1 MKLGRRFHEDM
12 LLDPLVIGAGIAAA
26 AGLASMFGNTL
37 SGMRNTDKTNQ
48 ANKDIAADTNATNK
62 AIADQNLAFQREN
75 LDYQKALQQQLFER
89 EDTSY
94 QRTVQDMRAAGL
106 SPLSMQ
112 NTNGAGEVVS
122 TNALNNDYQ
131 AQQSAPMQA
140 YNPDFQLGFLGDIA
154 QNYADQR
161 LKRDELRT
169 QQQVSMAQKDLI
181 EAQAAKE
188 WTLAAY
194 QDRMLEGQ
202 LEKLGLEN
210 KSLSFQNASAPVE
223 FKKRMTNL
231 DAQLEKLGLE
241 NKSLSFQN
249 ATAPV
254 EFTKRMTNLDA
265 GTVALNW
272 QNKNSQRDY
281 DYNLKFGLH
290 DGQSELER
298 MASILATQ
306 GHGDKQ
312 EHEFYAKELVAFMN
326 KERLLD
332 AVSDIFPGASGL
344 LSAGANVVNT
354 IHNLLPHKNKSNIQS
369 KSKPKSKSRRK

>member
-1 MKLGRRFHEDM
+1 MKLGRRFHED
-12 LLDPLVIGAGIAAA
+12 LLLNPLIIGAGIAAA

-48 ANKDIAADTNATNK
+48 ANKDIADETNAVNK

-94 QRTVQDMRAAGL
+94 QRTVSDMRAAGL

-112 NTNGAGEVVS
+112 NANGAGEVVS
-122 TNALNNDYQ
+122 TQALNNGYQ

-169 QQQVSMAQKDLI
+169 QQQVAMAQKDLI

-188 WTLAAY
+188 WTIAAY

-202 LEKLGLEN
+202 LKKLGLEN
-210 KSLSFQNASAPVE
+210 EGLSFQNASAPIE
-223 FKKRMTNL
+223 FR
-231 DAQLEKLGLE
+231 
-241 NKSLSFQN
+241 
-249 ATAPV
+249 
-254 EFTKRMTNLDA
+254 KRMTNLDA
-265 GTVALNW
+265 GTAALNW
-272 QNKNSQRDY
+272 QNLNSSRDY
-281 DYNLKFGLH
+281 NYNLKFGLH
-290 DGQSELER
+290 DSQSEIER
-298 MASILATQ
+298 MASIFATE
-306 GHGDKQ
+306 GKGDKQ
-312 EHEFYAKELVAFMN
+312 DHSLYAKALVDFMN
-326 KERLLD
+326 KQRLLGNLED
-332 AVSDIFPGASGL
+332 LGINLPGIGGAVKNIGEAW
-344 LSAGANVVNT
+344 NT
-354 IHNLLPHKNKSNIQS
+354 LTGGK
-369 KSKPKSKSRRK
+369 KSKAKKVKLPRKSKK

>member
-1 MKLGRRFHEDM
+1 MKLGRRFHED
-12 LLDPLVIGAGIAAA
+12 LLLNPILIGAGIAAA
-26 AGLASMFGNTL
+26 AGLASTFGNTL

-48 ANKDIAADTNATNK
+48 ANKDIARETNAVNK

-94 QRTVQDMRAAGL
+94 QRTVSDMRAAGL

-122 TNALNNDYQ
+122 TQALNNDYQ

-161 LKRDELRT
+161 LKRDELQT
-169 QQQVSMAQKDLI
+169 QQQVAMAQKDLI

-188 WTLAAY
+188 WTIAAY

-202 LEKLGLEN
+202 LKKLGLEN
-210 KSLSFQNASAPVE
+210 EGLSFQNASAPIE
-223 FKKRMTNL
+223 FK
-231 DAQLEKLGLE
+231 
-241 NKSLSFQN
+241 
-249 ATAPV
+249 
-254 EFTKRMTNLDA
+254 KRMTNLDA

-290 DGQSELER
+290 DSQSELER
-298 MASILATQ
+298 MASIFATE
-306 GHGDKQ
+306 GKGDKQ
-312 EHEFYAKELVAFMN
+312 EHSLYAKSLIDFMN
-326 KERLLD
+326 KQRLLGNLED
-332 AVSDIFPGASGL
+332 LGINLPGITGAVKNIGEAW
-344 LSAGANVVNT
+344 NT
-354 IHNLLPHKNKSNIQS
+354 LTGGK
-369 KSKPKSKSRRK
+369 KSKKNIKVPRRIKK